1 MGSVWKNCDR
11 QGGIDGKGNSG
22 EEQEVNEKHV
32 IGQWRKGEP
41 PHTLAND
48 FVELCSRVWEGKSSK

>member
-11 QGGIDGKGNSG
+11 QGGIGGKGNSG
-22 EEQEVNEKHV
+22 EGQEVNEKHV
-32 IGQWRKGEP
+32 IGQLRKGEP